1 MFGDALAKATNPLLR
16 SPEQTRRDQATAA
29 QPVSPTL
36 GAATPAKKVTPS
48 TDPVLRVEGLNIA
61 AAGNELVRDVSFT
74 VAPGE
79 VVGVVGESGSGKT
92 LTSLAIAQL
101 LPRGVTASSA
111 RLELAGREL
120 SELSE
125 QDRRFHLGTKLS
137 MVFQDP
143 MSSLNPAMRIGAQL
157 IEGTLA
163 HGHLSRD
170 AARERARAGA
180 TRRQDPAPGARDEA
194 APTLAVRRYATARDD
209 RDGAHAAQPELV
221 IADEPTTA
229 LDVTVQAQV
238 MTILSE
244 LNRERGTAILMVSHN
259 IALLSEICDRV
270 LVMFRGDLVDALTTQ
285 ELLAGKG
292 HPYTQMLVRAVPD
305 LATDRD
311 RPLATIDDLLRA
323 EPRSEEAGPTVYR
336 NEG

>member
-1 MFGDALAKATNPLLR
+1 M
-16 SPEQTRRDQATAA
+16 
-29 QPVSPTL
+29 
-36 GAATPAKKVTPS
+36 

-170 AARERARAGA
+170 AARERALQALRDVKIPHPE
-180 TRRQDPAPGARDEA
+180 RVMRQHPHSLSGGMRQRVMIAMA
-194 APTLAVRRYATARDD
+194 LML
-209 RDGAHAAQPELV
+209 QPELV

>member
-1 MFGDALAKATNPLLR
+1 M
-16 SPEQTRRDQATAA
+16 
-29 QPVSPTL
+29 
-36 GAATPAKKVTPS
+36 
-48 TDPVLRVEGLNIA
+48 TDPVLSVEGLSIS
-61 AAGNELVRDVSFT
+61 AAGTALVRDVSFH

-101 LPRGVTASSA
+101 LPRGVEAQSQK
-111 RLELAGREL
+111 LELAGREL
-120 SELSE
+120 STLSE
-125 QDRRFHLGTKLS
+125 HERRFHLGTKLS

-157 IEGTLA
+157 IEGSLA
-163 HGHLSRD
+163 HGRLSRS
-170 AARERARAGA
+170 E
-180 TRRQDPAPGARDEA
+180 ARDRALQALTDVHIPRPERVLRQHPHSLSGGMRQRVMIA
-194 APTLAVRRYATARDD
+194 MALMQ
-209 RDGAHAAQPELV
+209 QPELI

-238 MTILSE
+238 MTILSNV
-244 LNRERGTAILMVSHN
+244 NREHGTAILMVSHN

-270 LVMFRGDLVDALTTQ
+270 LVMFRGDLVDVLSTD

-311 RPLATIDDLLRA
+311 RPLATIDDLQH
-323 EPRSEEAGPTVYR
+323 T
-336 NEG
+336 NEVNAHGTGI